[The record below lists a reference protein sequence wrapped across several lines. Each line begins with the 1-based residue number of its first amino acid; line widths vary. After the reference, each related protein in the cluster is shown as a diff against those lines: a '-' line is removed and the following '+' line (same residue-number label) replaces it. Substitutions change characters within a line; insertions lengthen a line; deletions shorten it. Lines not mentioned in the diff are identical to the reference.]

1 LSSLSIVSFGTDSTS
16 CSEPNKSC
24 KLIVDCPIT
33 FHYNKKRNVMF
44 GNEFHVPN
52 LRPKLEGRVPRMHS
66 HQLNKNGVKPSDV
79 QQGLT
84 ALINLRAVTK
94 RYESGAGTFT
104 ALNAVDLQVQ
114 ASEFIAVVGKSG
126 SGKSTLLNI
135 LSGIDSP
142 TSGEVI
148 IGETAIHNL
157 NQNQIAVWRGRQIGV
172 VFQFFQLL
180 PTLTVIENIIL
191 PMDFCNSYP
200 ARERKQRALLLLEQ
214 VGIADQAY
222 KLPALLSGGQQQ
234 RAAIA
239 RAQANNPPILLAD
252 EPTGN
257 LDSHTAEAML
267 QLFQNLTKTGK
278 TVVMVTHE
286 RDIAPWVSRIVTL
299 ADGQI
304 VTNTQTPGQA
314 ISLPLEVAHV

>member
-1 LSSLSIVSFGTDSTS
+1 MHR
-16 CSEPNKSC
+16 PHANKS
-24 KLIVDCPIT
+24 
-33 FHYNKKRNVMF
+33 
-44 GNEFHVPN
+44 
-52 LRPKLEGRVPRMHS
+52 
-66 HQLNKNGVKPSDV
+66 GVKPPNDPQRSN
-79 QQGLT
+79 
-84 ALINLRAVTK
+84 ALIDLHTVTK
-94 RYESGAGTFT
+94 RYIGGAGTFT

-114 ASEFIAVVGKSG
+114 AGEFVAVVGKSG
-126 SGKSTLLNI
+126 SGKSTMLNI

-148 IGETAIHNL
+148 IGGMPIHTL
-157 NQNQIAVWRGRQIGV
+157 NQNQLALWRGRQIGV

-180 PTLTVIENIIL
+180 PTLTVIENIML
-191 PMDFCNSYP
+191 PMDFCNTYP
-200 ARERKQRALLLLEQ
+200 ARDRKQQALVLLEE

-257 LDSHTAEAML
+257 LDSHTAGAML
-267 QLFQNLTKTGK
+267 QLFQDLTKAGK

-286 RDIAPWVSRIVTL
+286 RDVAPWVSRIVTL

-304 VTNTQTPGQA
+304 ISNTQTPSQRV
-314 ISLPLEVAHV
+314 SVPLEVAHV

>member
-1 LSSLSIVSFGTDSTS
+1 M
-16 CSEPNKSC
+16 
-24 KLIVDCPIT
+24 
-33 FHYNKKRNVMF
+33 Y
-44 GNEFHVPN
+44 
-52 LRPKLEGRVPRMHS
+52 S
-66 HQLNKNGVKPSDV
+66 HHLNKNGLKPLGAQHTSGAIID
-79 QQGLT
+79 
-84 ALINLRAVTK
+84 LRTVNK

-104 ALNAVDLQVQ
+104 ALDGIDFQ
-114 ASEFIAVVGKSG
+114 AQAGEFVAVVGKSG

-148 IGETAIHNL
+148 IGGTAIHNL
-157 NQNQIAVWRGRQIGV
+157 NQNELAIWRGAHIGV

-180 PTLTVIENIIL
+180 PTLTVIENIML
-191 PMDFCNSYP
+191 PMDFCNTCP
-200 ARERKQRALLLLEQ
+200 ARERKQRAFLLLDQ
-214 VGIADQAY
+214 VGIADQAN

-267 QLFQNLTKTGK
+267 QLFQDLTKSGK
-278 TVVMVTHE
+278 TIVMVTHE

-304 VTNTQTPGQA
+304 VANRQTLSQTVSRPPEA
-314 ISLPLEVAHV
+314 AHV